1 MLALLGNDVLEA
13 VDAVLPLQGAGVT
26 YVIDGAAHRLREDV
40 SESGFGTIVVLS
52 ELHEP
57 PSEVAGSSIARPPV
71 ELSDQP
77 LATSRLAVIDQPAGC
92 LSFLLNPHLK
102 SNSNCV
108 FPIDKVNQPISVHD

>member
-71 ELSDQP
+71 
-77 LATSRLAVIDQPAGC
+77 A
-92 LSFLLNPHLK
+92 
-102 SNSNCV
+102 
-108 FPIDKVNQPISVHD
+108 